1 MKRKIVELI
10 HERHPKDDSIL
21 VVRGKYEDW
30 TISENVCNM
39 LTFTKEQ
46 FERYKAI
53 PEPDETLYEKARKRM
68 LKPMVNRSNEKLQ
81 ELYNTLSKTSTVD

>member
-1 MKRKIVELI
+1 
-10 HERHPKDDSIL
+10 
-21 VVRGKYEDW
+21 
-30 TISENVCNM
+30 M